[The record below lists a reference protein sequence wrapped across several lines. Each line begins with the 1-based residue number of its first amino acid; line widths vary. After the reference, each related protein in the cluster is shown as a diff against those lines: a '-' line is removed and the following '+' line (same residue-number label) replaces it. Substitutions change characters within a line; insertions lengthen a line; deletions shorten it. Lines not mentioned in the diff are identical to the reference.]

1 MPQDA
6 PLLGLRGAGILR
18 RTNHLRSPAPRG
30 RTPARPTRRRACH
43 LQPHPRAG
51 RGAAPA
57 RPPPVLHRPT
67 SRPAPC
73 GLPCPRRSGPEDFPG
88 CEPFRLPAAELDR
101 YEGRLEVWDARTET
115 AWKVSQPTTIYHERP
130 ARRLARL
137 AERIESL
144 RGSRIDSFGSAD
156 LARFDEV
163 GRKVVLVQ
171 ADEAL
176 YLHPG
181 RSRVSGPAID
191 VDRDTLPD
199 VVLEVDHTTDVRRR
213 KLGIY
218 EAWGFPEVWVLVPPE
233 SRRRPPGLEI
243 YLRRGGRYRMAGES
257 AAFPGWQSE
266 EIYLA
271 LIEGPVSSGAR
282 PALERVAR
290 EMGAREGTRPEDD
303 PISRTIA
310 RHAEARGREEGH
322 KEGREEGR
330 REGHEAGRK
339 EGREEGREEG
349 HEAGWREAA
358 VAVLR
363 ARGIEATPRLAGDRA
378 LLGSVPGNALMEAAV
393 ACRDEADFRR
403 RIRAAARAARDA
415 AR

>member
-1 MPQDA
+1 MRQDA
-6 PLLGLRGAGILR
+6 GTTDKEARMS
-18 RTNHLRSPAPRG
+18 RSAPSEG
-30 RTPARPTRRRACH
+30 RARSRSGSTPARSSPADE
-43 LQPHPRAG
+43 PS
-51 RGAAPA
+51 RGP
-57 RPPPVLHRPT
+57 RPP
-67 SRPAPC
+67 
-73 GLPCPRRSGPEDFPG
+73 LPESFGPEDFPG

-115 AWKVSQPTTIYHERP
+115 AWKVSAPTTIYHERP

-191 VDRDTLPD
+191 VGRDPLPD

-290 EMGAREGTRPEDD
+290 EMGEREGTRPEDD

-310 RHAEARGREEGH
+310 RHAEARGHE
-322 KEGREEGR
+322 KGRED
-330 REGHEAGRK
+330 
-339 EGREEGREEG
+339 
-349 HEAGWREAA
+349 GWREATVA
-358 VAVLR
+358 NALAVLR
-363 ARGIEATPRLAGDRA
+363 ARGVEASARLAGDRA
-378 LLGSVPGNALMEAAV
+378 LLGSVPGDALMEAAV

-403 RIRAAARAARDA
+403 RIRAAARSAAR
-415 AR
+415 

>member
-1 MPQDA
+1 MSRSA
-6 PLLGLRGAGILR
+6 PPTGRA
-18 RTNHLRSPAPRG
+18 RSRSG
-30 RTPARPTRRRACH
+30 STPARSLPADE
-43 LQPHPRAG
+43 PS
-51 RGAAPA
+51 RGP
-57 RPPPVLHRPT
+57 RPP
-67 SRPAPC
+67 
-73 GLPCPRRSGPEDFPG
+73 LPEAFGPEDFPG
-88 CEPFRLPAAELDR
+88 CEPFRLPAAELDQ

-115 AWKVSQPTTIYHERP
+115 AWKVSAPTTIYHERP

-191 VDRDTLPD
+191 VGRDPLPD

-271 LIEGPVSSGAR
+271 LIEGPVSSRAR

-310 RHAEARGREEGH
+310 RHAEARGRKEGH
-322 KEGREEGR
+322 EAGR
-330 REGHEAGRK
+330 EAGRK
-339 EGREEGREEG
+339 EGRREGREAGRREGRKEGREAG
-349 HEAGWREAA
+349 HEAGRREAA
-358 VAVLR
+358 LAVLR
-363 ARGIEATPRLAGDRA
+363 ARGVQMSPRLAEDRA
-378 LLGSVPGNALMEAAV
+378 FLGSVPVDALMEAAV
-393 ACRDEADFRR
+393 ACRDGADFRR
-403 RIRAAARAARDA
+403 RIRAAAR
-415 AR
+415 

>member
-1 MPQDA
+1 MRQDA
-6 PLLGLRGAGILR
+6 G
-18 RTNHLRSPAPRG
+18 
-30 RTPARPTRRRACH
+30 PTDKEAH
-43 LQPHPRAG
+43 M
-51 RGAAPA
+51 
-57 RPPPVLHRPT
+57 
-67 SRPAPC
+67 SRPAPPIEARARKRTAPIPARPSPAAA
-73 GLPCPRRSGPEDFPG
+73 GSPRDPRPPPLPEAFGPDDFPG
-88 CEPFRLPAAELDR
+88 CEPFRLPATELDL

-130 ARRLARL
+130 ARRLSRL

-156 LARFDEV
+156 LARFDES
-163 GRKVVLVQ
+163 GRKVMLVQ

-176 YLHPG
+176 YLHPR

-191 VDRDTLPD
+191 VGRDPLPD

-243 YLRRGGRYRMAGES
+243 YVRRGGRYRMEGES
-257 AAFPGWQSE
+257 VAFPGWRAE

-290 EMGAREGTRPEDD
+290 AMGAREGTGPEDD

-310 RHAEARGREEGH
+310 RHAEARGRQ
-322 KEGREEGR
+322 
-330 REGHEAGRK
+330 
-339 EGREEGREEG
+339 
-349 HEAGWREAA
+349 EAA
-358 VAVLR
+358 LAVLR
-363 ARGIEATPRLAGDRA
+363 ARGIEMSPRLAEDRA
-378 LLGSVPGNALMEAAV
+378 LLGGVPVDALMEAAV

-403 RIRAAARAARDA
+403 RVRAAAR
-415 AR
+415 